1 MNFKLLHKL
10 DAETAHEIAIWAL
23 HNKLVPNL
31 IDEDAP
37 SLATEVLGLKFK
49 NPIGMA
55 AGFDKNAR
63 AVDGLFKL
71 GFGAVEVGTVTP
83 KPQYGNPKPRLFRLS
98 EDNAIINRLG
108 FNNKGVEVFL
118 KNIAKSKSRP
128 GILGINIGPNKD
140 STNFYNDYLVLI
152 EKSAPIADYI
162 TVNVSSPNTP
172 GLRDLQKKEAMQ
184 QLLKDVVDIRNSQ
197 KRKPPLLVKIAP
209 DLTDEEIDA
218 ITDIALNIGIDGIIA
233 TNTTIS
239 RPKLESTNAGET
251 GGLSGK
257 PVRDMSTEVIRKIYT
272 RSQGKVTL
280 IGVGGV
286 FNAEDAFAK
295 IAAGASLVQVYTGL
309 IYQGPKIV
317 RDIKQGLV
325 KILEDKKIASIKDA
339 VGFQYKSR

>member
-10 DAETAHEIAIWAL
+10 DAETAHNAAIWAL

-31 IDEDAP
+31 NEQDSP
-37 SLATEVLGLKFK
+37 VLATEVFGLKFK

-98 EDNAIINRLG
+98 EDEAIINRLG

-118 KNIAKSKSRP
+118 KNISKAKRQ

-152 EKSAPIADYI
+152 ERAAPIADYI

-209 DLTDEEIDA
+209 DLTDEEIDN
-218 ITDIALNIGIDGIIA
+218 ITDIALTVGIDGIIA

-239 RPKLESTNAGET
+239 RPALSSSNAGQT

-280 IGVGGV
+280 VGVGGV
-286 FNAEDAFAK
+286 FTAEDAFAK

-309 IYQGPKIV
+309 IYKGPTIV
-317 RDIKQGLV
+317 RDIKHGLT
-325 KILEDKKIASIKDA
+325 KILEDKKIASVKDA
-339 VGFQYKSR
+339 VGSGNKS

>member
-10 DAETAHEIAIWAL
+10 DAETAHDMAIWAL

-31 IDEDAP
+31 NEDDLP
-37 SLATEVLGLKFK
+37 VLATEVFGLKFK

-71 GFGAVEVGTVTP
+71 GFAAVEVGTVTP

-98 EDNAIINRLG
+98 QDEAIINRLG

-118 KNIAKSKSRP
+118 KNISKAKRQ
-128 GILGINIGPNKD
+128 GVLGINIGPNKD

-152 EKSAPIADYI
+152 EKAAPIADYI

-197 KRKPPLLVKIAP
+197 KHKPPLLVKIAP
-209 DLTDEEIDA
+209 DLTDEEIDN
-218 ITDIALNIGIDGIIA
+218 ITDIALTVGIDGIIA

-239 RPKLESTNAGET
+239 RPALASSNAKET

-272 RSQGKVTL
+272 RSLGKVTL
-280 IGVGGV
+280 VGVGGV
-286 FNAEDAFAK
+286 FSAEDAFAK

-309 IYQGPKIV
+309 IYKGPTIV

-325 KILEDKKIASIKDA
+325 KILADKKIASVKDA
-339 VGFQYKSR
+339 VGIAN